1 MAEEED
7 IAKIQ
12 KLIQNQ
18 VNPDALRGLKIYKEV
33 CPKFNDAI
41 KKLTDAIHSSDMDMI
56 RLYQG
61 SLESDTKQVQEAM
74 VWLEQAFQT
83 IEMINK
89 DPGNVDLAADFP
101 QLETLVKSMSAAK
114 TTMVGLLKTG
124 SQLDESATKAL
135 AKEGG
140 NEREAMAQ
148 WADLVGFQRAKAKAA
163 PEILAD
169 FKAMLPKAKQAAQA
183 RDSKALNQIKIQAG
197 NLVGAGDTQRFLEY
211 QDMSLKSFDKK
222 FDLKKLSKEFQEQV
236 ARETATLKSLGK
248 DVEGLGKQI
257 QNLFNEIFGLEIAP
271 IDANKAAK
279 ALGIPPAG
287 ILKLKKALDLDAAAM
302 VKALDA
308 LAKELN
314 LKTTGKAMAEKLSKM

>member
-1 MAEEED
+1 MAED
-7 IAKIQ
+7 DKTRIQ

-18 VNPDALRGLKIYKEV
+18 VNPDALRGLKIYKEI

-41 KKLTDAIHSSDMDMI
+41 KKLTDAIRKSDMDLI

-61 SLESDTKQVQEAM
+61 SLESDTKQIQEAM
-74 VWLEQAFQT
+74 VWLEQAFKT

-89 DPGNVDLAADFP
+89 DPGDVDPAADFP
-101 QLETLVKSMSAAK
+101 DLATLATSMSAAK

-124 SQLDESATKAL
+124 SLLDESASKAL

-148 WADLVGFQRAKAKAA
+148 WADLVGFQRSKAKAG
-163 PEILAD
+163 PEILAE
-169 FKAMLPKAKQAAQA
+169 FKAMLPKAKQAAQT
-183 RDSKALNQIKIQAG
+183 RDLKALNQIKINAG
-197 NLVGAGDTQRFLEY
+197 NLVGAGDTQRFLEFL
-211 QDMSLKSFDKK
+211 DMTLKEFDKK
-222 FDLKKLSKEFQEQV
+222 FDVKKLSQEFQDQV
-236 ARETATLKSLGK
+236 ARETATLKTLGK
-248 DVEGLGKQI
+248 DVEGFGKQI
-257 QNLFNEIFGLEIAP
+257 QSLYNEIDALQIAP

-279 ALGIPPAG
+279 ALGIQAAG
-287 ILKLKKALDLDAAAM
+287 IPKLKKALDLPDAAM

-314 LKTTGKAMAEKLSKM
+314 LKTTGKAMAEKLNKM